1 VHVAVTPAFLKA
13 ANKLPPDRVKKLA
26 ATIKKFVAEPK
37 IPSLDF
43 RPLKG
48 TSDYYVI
55 DSTGGD
61 RVILRKLDDQ
71 HYEAVD
77 CGTHDI
83 YRRWNR

>member
-13 ANKLPPDRVKKLA
+13 ASKLPPDRVKKVA

-55 DSTGGD
+55 DS
-61 RVILRKLDDQ
+61 
-71 HYEAVD
+71 
-77 CGTHDI
+77 
-83 YRRWNR
+83 